1 MAASSPL
8 VRLRRLALPLALV
21 VLCAAAAHGQT
32 LSSAV
37 LTASNTIMATL
48 SNVTTS
54 TDCRA
59 AFAYFDSNNATKAAS
74 PFANCTVSGTTSV
87 TLILA
92 SGVSYAAGD
101 QLNIKVNQTTLN
113 TTAGVPFVPAA
124 AAAAVQPV
132 LGAATLTTASSLV
145 VKLPLSSGNTMPDG
159 YATNMTIC
167 GAAVQLLSAA
177 GAVKA
182 SPFSA
187 CLLAADTLTLTLT
200 SSGTYAPGDVV
211 NVVAGQSTLKNGATS
226 YTKSAAGSVIRPTLT
241 TVSLATTTTILIGAS
256 APVSLPANAS
266 ADVCNSIFTVAL
278 KSGTALPTALSACMA
293 GPAVTAITATFA
305 NGTTYSD
312 GLTVTIKANQTLLR
326 TGDQSASSP
335 LFLPPASALVIAPTV
350 LSASLTSATSIT
362 VQLPVSSTASGTL
375 DAAGCNGAFELRAAG
390 SSASKSSPFSA
401 CALASNNTALV
412 LTLASASTYTAG
424 DIFNV
429 KSGQSLLQVGST
441 AYVPQAVSV
450 LPTLSTAILVA
461 ASVVR
466 VGLPV
471 VSSIPAPYSAD
482 DCARSVIIAAANST
496 AAKAISGC
504 VLSADGKALLVTLG
518 AAYAAGDTV
527 NVRTGQWQLRAG
539 ASVTLGPNYI
549 AASTPVA
556 IVPGFSSA
564 VLTSATQ
571 VTVQLPLASA
581 LPATISASECGDAF
595 DLLDA
600 SGTTSRVSPWTGCS
614 IGSNNTLVLNMTAG
628 IYVVGDQVT
637 PKSGQT
643 KLTFANT
650 TAYGVL
656 LTPINPILTAATTAM
671 LTASSTIVVA
681 LPYAANL
688 PASTNNGTVCNAA
701 FDLVSAAGASR
712 TAPFSACSISGGT
725 TLTLT
730 IASTAS
736 YTAGD
741 RINVKSGNSAFLG
754 SLSAS
759 GPAFVHAGTA
769 IVITPTVVST
779 ALISNTN
786 VFVSLSAPTSASA
799 FNQSICNGAFD
810 VSGLAT
816 PFTNCT
822 LSADG
827 TGISFLLAS
836 AGSVTSGVTTINVK
850 SSQLFLLA
858 AGSGSS
864 DSPAFVPRGSALTI
878 SEAKLAGAYLTAANT
893 IIVKLSVA
901 AAAVDGFSSSCNNV
915 FTLFNSSGTA
925 RASPFSA
932 CTLSTD
938 GLTVTLTTSSW
949 VSTDKLNIRSDQT
962 LLKVLGAANG
972 PSYPALSSATEV
984 SPAITSAH
992 ITSPTTIIVPLPVA
1006 SDLTGSSCSFLVL
1019 TAATS
1024 NCALSNN
1031 GTLLTVTLS
1040 GSYTIGD
1047 TININALNSALRGT
1061 SSTGALYQPVSGA
1074 TAATIQPTIGAV
1086 QVTTST
1092 RLLVTLPA
1100 AMSSPVPN
1108 PLTADACNA
1117 ALDLS
1122 GKSSPFAACTAS
1134 GTTLTLDLASAFV
1147 PGDRLNV
1154 KSTNTALRLGTG
1166 ASALFFQPLATSPAN
1181 ILNPTFVS
1189 AKATSTSVVVVSLP
1203 AASTFVKSG
1212 SATAGL
1218 VKADC
1223 DTVLAMSSGSLVG
1236 SGNAC
1241 DLNTTSS
1248 SQLIVTLAG
1257 TTYAPGQT
1265 INVLTTNTMLL
1276 AGSSSG
1282 PAYQPRT
1289 ITINPAYLSS
1299 DVVATAPDT
1308 VVVTLPVTSGLFAA
1322 DGSSLGSTL
1331 TAAQCAT
1338 VLEVKAGT
1346 TAKGLASCSLAG
1358 TTLTVKLLGN
1368 NSDVYTGGDT
1378 FNFKDTNALLLAGS
1392 ANTAPAYKALAT
1404 AAVIVPNLYKA
1415 VASAGDTILIT
1426 LPAASTFVVSGSAV
1440 LSVSDTVCNTILTFT
1455 NSKTVKSGTNCVIT
1469 GAVLSLTLNS
1479 AITDQTTVTINSGGQ
1494 TTLVSGTGTTGP
1506 AYKAGTAAP
1515 ISPAYL
1521 TSAAARSATSIV
1533 VTLPFTST
1541 VNGATLTKAT
1551 CDTIVEVLNGGDA
1564 TKPRTL
1570 DSGTPCTLATTLLT
1584 VNLAATESFA
1594 PGDTV
1599 RIKSGNTVLLIGSAG
1614 GNAPYVQATTATP
1627 IALGYVTSSIATKAT
1642 EIKVTL
1648 PVPITLIKAGVSVAS
1663 LDKTDCD
1670 TLLTVASGTLAATG
1684 SCALSGT
1691 VLTITT
1697 TSTYTPGTTTVQFT
1711 AVASSA
1717 SVKILGG
1724 AGTTGTIIAALSAA
1738 SSVLPGYLTSA
1749 VISGANTFTL
1759 TLPYAVTSGGN
1770 PTCSDIIEIKAANGA
1785 MKTFNGVCS
1794 VASATTVTGTTNE
1807 ALLASDTVTLKGAQ
1821 NALTTTTGSKIYA
1834 ATAAINIQPA
1844 YLTGAYAI
1852 DDKKFVVVLPYAS
1865 TLAAGT
1871 CSSIVS
1877 VTDNNNGPAESG
1889 CSLAL
1894 DGTGIYLTVTV
1905 SASLTATA
1913 WKVDF
1918 KAAQTAL
1925 TVGST
1930 AWAPMAT
1937 GTAKSLNAGATTW
1950 GSSIMT
1956 ATAVATNVLE
1966 VTLPMSSYMAD
1977 ISSGCSPVT
1986 FSTANTAASCKLIGT
2001 TSSPNSILQI
2011 TLTAGYV
2018 AGAVSLAN
2026 AAGLIK
2032 AGSASGT
2039 AIGAA
2044 STVTIKPTFVSA
2056 VATGP
2061 RTIVVALPIQSKIIK
2076 GAPTCTGGAVTCS
2089 SGTATC
2095 QSGSP
2100 ACSAA
2105 GTYTCTATDPTVG
2118 LTCAAPTVTCP
2129 ASTTAAC
2136 ITGGSPG
2143 SIATAGN
2150 GPGCAAA
2157 TTDGGTAACGAGISA
2172 VCYSSSLTTAARCA
2186 SGSAFSAANGN
2197 NCDDSASSID
2207 LDPTCYT
2214 SSTMTA
2220 TAVSDAALC
2229 TGWISGMPTCSSS
2242 GKFACVSATG
2252 PTCTASTAP
2261 TCKSPFTGTANCAI
2275 TFSCG
2280 GTGLVVPTCTGSF
2293 TGCSKGTTGDT
2304 CDDDIA
2310 SPADCST
2317 IFSLTGGTATIA
2329 GCSNPGSDFTAPYTT
2344 TVTLATANWVPG
2356 TTLSVA
2362 ADQAAAAATNYL
2374 KPTAAITL
2382 LYTTKPSGAVVIY
2395 PSISSATLTGPKS
2408 LQVTLPVAASVPS
2421 SGLSPA
2427 DCNNIF
2433 QLYATGTTT
2442 PKTAAV
2448 FSACYLGA
2456 DKQTFYLTLAAAA
2469 ASTTNANTYAVK
2481 DLINI
2486 KAGQSLLKADS
2497 ATAANR
2503 LAFAPL
2509 PDALL
2514 IRPAI
2519 TSAVATTIASA
2530 AVIKM
2535 QLPLTSNLGTV
2546 NCATT
2551 GIKVRVDDATDKT
2564 QANTGACSISSDANG
2579 AVLTLTLNQ
2588 ALGASD
2594 FTTGKGVSVVVVAT
2608 SSADATKLQLF
2619 GGSDNTGPLYVTG
2632 SIPVYDVVTPG
2643 QSIVSA
2649 KAIASNQVEIKLP
2662 APSTITTG
2670 NTCANFLAFTPTRTI
2685 SSCVY
2690 DAETQLVTAT
2700 VDQFAAGDAVNIAGA
2715 PNLLKYATAAA
2726 TLTDYAAL
2734 AAAATVSPALVSAYT
2749 VDSTTIAV
2757 VLPATSSF
2765 YSGAT
2770 NSATKVASLTD
2781 VECADVLTVLLAG
2794 KTNSAGVS
2802 ACATPSNCRTLFSG
2816 AACLLGT
2823 TSAGDTLLTIKLGA
2837 SYAAGDA
2844 VDVWDKNA
2852 GLNGATAAAKPL
2864 RVGTNVQAL
2873 YVPRRMPVVI
2883 EPRIVSASAT
2893 GARTIA
2899 VTLPVTSQLIDSTGT
2914 VISAPTQQQCA
2925 SLVALPAGKSVA
2937 SCAISSDFLTL
2948 TLTLAADFAPG
2959 DTVNIASGQTL
2970 LRAWKSDV
2978 GPGYELSGPLYT
2990 PSASAVTVTLSFF
3003 VSATSTA
3010 ANTIVVTLPFPV
3022 KMYDLAAS
3030 PAEILA
3036 ADGATPTK
3044 DNCDSV
3050 IRVIPSGSTIARTLV
3065 APGAGVA
3072 PCVLSGSGTTITL
3085 TLDTTVSSYAT
3096 GDRIDVGFGNSAN
3109 LRGAATA
3116 AAVANTSPKY
3126 TTVATLN
3133 AAASAA
3139 VVTIGPSIVSAAAAS
3154 PTQVKVTLSATGTI
3168 TTTPATVDDCNK
3180 IVTFTPA
3187 KTLAATS
3194 PCSVAGTT
3202 LTVNLDKATPYAGT
3216 DAVNIAAANSLAAT
3230 TNPLKAGSLAFVA
3243 KATAVTID
3251 PNLYTATA
3259 IDSLVYEV
3267 ALPAASS
3274 VGSTALTAAQCGAIL
3289 SLTGGRTISSTVTA
3303 PCVLDTTKTLL
3314 TVSLGTAYADGDTVT
3329 LQSTQATPWLRA
3341 ASDTGPAYKVGSTL
3355 IVKPTIASAK
3365 ATTATTIEVTL
3376 PVTSVIWSTSGGA
3389 AVSTALTA
3397 TECGKILSVKR
3408 GSGTVALSASGAC
3421 SLSSSGST
3429 TLTVTLASDQVF
3441 QAGDKIN
3448 ILASNTD
3455 SANTD
3460 KYLVAT
3466 TSSSGQAYIA
3476 RSSDVVIAPGF
3487 INAAY
3492 AVGPNTLSVALPV
3505 VSSIAT
3511 DNDCSTV
3518 VTVRA
3523 SATPTTTRTV
3533 SGACTVASDATG
3545 YYLVVTL
3552 AAGTPF
3558 VSGDEVLIKSGNT
3571 ALVGSIAYASGA
3583 AGATKPIYAN
3593 FDDAIL
3599 TAPTTVLVTMAAVT
3613 TVSFTS
3619 KADCDA
3625 VFVFSG
3631 AGNTTKTTSPIA
3643 SCALAPDGLSVTIT
3657 LSSADAYVPGDA
3669 INVVKD
3675 QTSAKVGGVGGTNLV
3690 PYPTATTISPRPFGA
3705 KATLVAPTSV
3715 AFSLPAVSSLP
3726 AATAAA
3732 DCNAAVRYTDVA
3744 GVDAVNPF
3752 TSCALT
3758 PDTKGVVLNTASPIY
3773 KAGDVMNIKSG
3784 NAAVRWGPQA
3794 SGAAYYPAAADVPV
3808 FATVATAT
3816 LVDPST
3822 VVLNLPTVSA
3832 IPDNFTVPDCLRA
3845 IEFKTA
3851 AGVTKNGTVASCML
3865 MPDRLGLQV
3874 KLLSAGN
3881 FSAGDTVNIKPEQAE
3896 LRSSALATGPSY
3908 VPKLAAQV
3916 VNPAL
3921 FANANLTSATAITV
3935 RLPFASALATGAD
3948 CKAVLALLG
3957 AGGVAKNVSSCSLG
3971 ADGVTLAVTIPAASF
3986 VGGDVLNIVPGQ
3998 RALTLADGTTAY
4010 VPSKAG
4016 VLVTPNIVSAT
4027 LTNATIVTVALPTAS
4042 VLTSTAAADCNA
4054 AVVIA
4059 RNGSAVASPLSACA
4073 VSADGLSLTLTAA
4086 ATYKPMAGDTVDVAV
4101 SQTVLRAGSAT
4112 GPAYVPRPSPAL
4124 ITVPSPPP
4132 SPPPSPAPSPPPS
4145 PPLSTANYS
4154 ARGLATGPLS
4164 CNVLIGDLTVTT
4176 TAGNF
4181 TGMASYAGKDA
4192 SYKGSCKDAV
4202 TGAVYT
4208 DDTVASTLP
4217 AGLTG
4222 LVLSPVTALASVWD
4236 LKSVAD
4242 LANTNKDYLRLF
4254 GVPVNASAYGTAVQ
4268 LLAYDYYVKGFVAL
4282 ETPAVAV
4289 LNVEGMVAANL
4300 LMYTK
4305 FFDGLNTSVAGRDIT
4320 AAQAL
4325 AAGQYALAAVL
4336 EDSIAPINTTD
4347 PASILALL
4355 NVTYS
4360 VLTANATSAAG
4371 RRLLQTAPAP
4381 FTQLQ
4386 AQATALA
4393 AAAAGSNA
4401 LVAAQQARLIT
4412 AINAGTSISAAELT
4426 NIINEAS
4433 KVIVA
4438 QSTVIA
4444 TAATGLGSG
4453 AISPASFTSS
4463 YTGSALS
4470 TLVAQ
4475 QQLAATPGSDVTAG
4489 PAPSPPSDKKK
4500 SNTGLIVGLV
4510 VGLVGGAI
4518 VITLIVVFIVMRR
4531 RKQNVAAAGQ
4541 ATA

>member
-1 MAASSPL
+1 
-8 VRLRRLALPLALV
+8 
-21 VLCAAAAHGQT
+21 
-32 LSSAV
+32 
-37 LTASNTIMATL
+37 
-48 SNVTTS
+48 
-54 TDCRA
+54 
-59 AFAYFDSNNATKAAS
+59 
-74 PFANCTVSGTTSV
+74 
-87 TLILA
+87 
-92 SGVSYAAGD
+92 
-101 QLNIKVNQTTLN
+101 
-113 TTAGVPFVPAA
+113 
-124 AAAAVQPV
+124 
-132 LGAATLTTASSLV
+132 
-145 VKLPLSSGNTMPDG
+145 MPDG

-2076 GAPTCTGGAVTCS
+2076 GAPTCTGGA
-2089 SGTATC
+2089 
-2095 QSGSP
+2095 
-2100 ACSAA
+2100 
-2105 GTYTCTATDPTVG
+2105 
-2118 LTCAAPTVTCP
+2118 
-2129 ASTTAAC
+2129 
-2136 ITGGSPG
+2136 
-2143 SIATAGN
+2143 
-2150 GPGCAAA
+2150 
-2157 TTDGGTAACGAGISA
+2157 
-2172 VCYSSSLTTAARCA
+2172 
-2186 SGSAFSAANGN
+2186 
-2197 NCDDSASSID
+2197 
-2207 LDPTCYT
+2207 
-2214 SSTMTA
+2214 
-2220 TAVSDAALC
+2220 
-2229 TGWISGMPTCSSS
+2229 
-2242 GKFACVSATG
+2242 
-2252 PTCTASTAP
+2252 
-2261 TCKSPFTGTANCAI
+2261 
-2275 TFSCG
+2275 
-2280 GTGLVVPTCTGSF
+2280 
-2293 TGCSKGTTGDT
+2293 GTTGDT

>member
-1 MAASSPL
+1 MAATSPL

-21 VLCAAAAHGQT
+21 ALCAAAAHGQT
-32 LSSAV
+32 LTSAV
-37 LTASNTIMATL
+37 LTASNTIAATL
-48 SNVTTS
+48 SNATTS
-54 TDCRA
+54 ADCRA
-59 AFAYFDSNNATKAAS
+59 AFVYLDSNNATKAAA
-74 PFANCTVSGTTSV
+74 PFANCTVNGTTSV

-101 QLNIKVNQTTLN
+101 QLNVKVNQTTLN
-113 TTAGVPFVPAA
+113 TTAGAPFIPAA
-124 AAAAVQPV
+124 AAVAVQPV
-132 LGAATLTTASSLV
+132 LGAATLTGASTLV

-177 GAVKA
+177 GVAKS

-241 TVSLATTTTILIGAS
+241 TVSLATTTTILIGAT

-266 ADVCNSIFTVAL
+266 ADVCNAVFTVAL
-278 KSGTALPTALSACMA
+278 KNGTALPTALSACVV
-293 GPAVTAITATFA
+293 GPAATAITATFA

-312 GLTVTIKANQTLLR
+312 GLTVTIKANQTVLR
-326 TGDQSASSP
+326 TGDQSAASP
-335 LFLPPASALVIAPTV
+335 LFLPPAAALVIAPTV

-362 VQLPVSSTASGTL
+362 VQLPVASTASGTL
-375 DAAGCNGAFELRAAG
+375 DAAGCNGAFELRSAG
-390 SSASKSSPFSA
+390 SSTSKSSPFSA

-424 DIFNV
+424 DVFNV

-441 AYVPQAVSV
+441 AYVPQSVTV
-450 LPTLSTAILVA
+450 LPTITSATLVSS
-461 ASVVR
+461 SVVR
-466 VGLPV
+466 VALPV

-482 DCARSVIIAAANST
+482 DCARSIIVAAANST
-496 AAKAISGC
+496 VAKAISAC
-504 VLSADGKALLVTLG
+504 ALSADGKALLVTLG

-539 ASVTLGPNYI
+539 VSVTLGPNYI
-549 AASTPVA
+549 ANTAAVA
-556 IVPGFSSA
+556 IVPGFNSA

-571 VTVQLPLASA
+571 VTVQLPLASS
-581 LPATISASECGDAF
+581 LPATISAAECGDAF
-595 DLLDA
+595 DLVDA
-600 SGTTSRVSPWTGCS
+600 TATTSRTGPWTGCA
-614 IGSNNTLVLNMTAG
+614 IGSNNTLVLNMTVG

-643 KLTFANT
+643 KLMFANT

-656 LTPINPILTAATTAM
+656 LTPINPTLTAATTAM
-671 LTASSTIVVA
+671 LTASTTIVVA

-712 TAPFSACSISGGT
+712 TAPFSACSISGGS

-730 IASTAS
+730 IAASAS

-741 RINVKSGNSAFLG
+741 RINVKSGNNGFLG

-759 GPAFVHAGTA
+759 GPAFVRAAAA
-769 IVITPTVVST
+769 ITITPTVVST
-779 ALISNTN
+779 AMISNTN

-810 VSGLAT
+810 VSGLTT

-827 TGISFLLAS
+827 TGINFLLAS

-850 SSQLFLLA
+850 SGQLLLLA

-864 DSPAFVPRGSALTI
+864 DSPAFVPRGSALAIT
-878 SEAKLAGAYLTAANT
+878 EAKLVGAYLTAANT
-893 IIVKLSVA
+893 IIAKLSVA
-901 AAAVDGFSSSCNNV
+901 AAAVDGFASSCNNV
-915 FTLFNSSGTA
+915 FTLSNATGSA
-925 RASPFSA
+925 RASPFTA

-938 GLTVTLTTSSW
+938 GLTVTLTTTAW
-949 VSTDKLNIRSDQT
+949 VTLDKLNIRSDQT

-972 PSYPALSSATEV
+972 PNYPALSAATEV
-984 SPAITSAH
+984 SPAITSAQ

-1006 SDLTGSSCSFLVL
+1006 SDLTGSSCGFLVL

-1024 NCALSNN
+1024 SCALSNN

-1040 GSYTIGD
+1040 GAYTIGD
-1047 TININALNSALRGT
+1047 TINMNALNSALRGT
-1061 SSTGALYQPVSGA
+1061 SSTGALYQPISGA

-1100 AMSSPVPN
+1100 AMDSPVPN
-1108 PLTADACNA
+1108 PLTADACNS

-1122 GKSSPFAACTAS
+1122 GKSSPFAACSAS

-1154 KSTNTALRLGTG
+1154 KSTNTALRLGSG
-1166 ASALFFQPLATSPAN
+1166 ASALLFQPLATSPAN

-1189 AKATSTSVVVVSLP
+1189 AKATSTSVVVVTLP

-1212 SATAGL
+1212 SATAGV

-1223 DTVLAMSSGSLVG
+1223 DTVLAMSSGSLVAA
-1236 SGNAC
+1236 GNAC

-1248 SQLIVTLAG
+1248 SSLIVTLGG

-1265 INVLTTNTMLL
+1265 INVLTSNTMLL
-1276 AGSSSG
+1276 AGSATG
-1282 PAYQPRT
+1282 PAYQART
-1289 ITINPAYLSS
+1289 ITISPAYLSS

-1308 VVVTLPVTSGLFAA
+1308 IVVTLPVTSSLYDTSGN
-1322 DGSSLGSTL
+1322 SLGSSL

-1346 TAKGLASCSLAG
+1346 TAKGLNSCSLSG
-1358 TTLTVKLLGN
+1358 STLTVKLLGN

-1378 FNFKDTNALLLAGS
+1378 FNFKDSNALLLAGS
-1392 ANTAPAYKALAT
+1392 ANTAPAYKALPT
-1404 AAVIVPNLYKA
+1404 AATIVPNLYKA
-1415 VASAGDTILIT
+1415 VASAGDTILVT
-1426 LPAASTFVVSGSAV
+1426 LPAASTFVVSGSAT

-1469 GAVLSLTLNS
+1469 GSVLNLTLNS

-1506 AYKAGTAAP
+1506 AYKAGTAVP

-1521 TSAAARSATSIV
+1521 TSAAARSATSIE
-1533 VTLPFTST
+1533 VTLPFTSNIGGSST
-1541 VNGATLTKAT
+1541 PSNPSKAT

-1570 DSGTPCTLATTLLT
+1570 ASATPCTLATALLT
-1584 VNLAATESFA
+1584 VNLASTESFA

-1599 RIKSGNTVLLIGSAG
+1599 RIKSGNTVLLIGTAA
-1614 GNAPYVQATTATP
+1614 GNAPYAQAASATP
-1627 IALGYVTSSIATKAT
+1627 IALGYVTSSVATKDK
-1642 EIKVTL
+1642 EIKVTF
-1648 PVPITLIKAGVSVAS
+1648 PVPITLVKAGASVTT

-1670 TLLTVASGTLAATG
+1670 TLLTVASGTLNATG
-1684 SCALSGT
+1684 SCTLSGS
-1691 VLTITT
+1691 VLTIGTT
-1697 TSTYTPGTTTVQFT
+1697 TSYAPATTTVQFT
-1711 AVASSA
+1711 AVAASA

-1724 AGTTGTIIAALSAA
+1724 TGTTGTIIAALSAA
-1738 SSVLPGYLTSA
+1738 NAVLPGYLTSA

-1759 TLPYAVTSGGN
+1759 TLPYAVTSGGT
-1770 PTCSDIIEIKAANGA
+1770 PACSSIIEIKAANGTA
-1785 MKTFNGVCS
+1785 KTFNGACS
-1794 VASATTVTGTTNE
+1794 VASTTTVTGTTDLP
-1807 ALLASDTVTLKGAQ
+1807 LLASDTVTLKGAQ
-1821 NALTTTTGSKIYA
+1821 SALTTTSGSKIYA
-1834 ATAAINIQPA
+1834 ATTAINLQPA

-1865 TLAAGT
+1865 TLGAGT

-1877 VTDNNNGPAESG
+1877 VTDNNAASAESG
-1889 CSLAL
+1889 CTLAL

-1905 SASLTATA
+1905 SASLSAAPAA

-1925 TVGST
+1925 TVGTT

-1950 GSSIMT
+1950 SGSIMT

-1966 VTLPMSSYMAD
+1966 VTLPMTSYMAD

-2001 TSSPNSILQI
+2001 SSSPTSILQI

-2032 AGSASGT
+2032 AGSSSGT

-2044 STVTIKPTFVSA
+2044 NSVTIKPTFVSA

-2061 RTIVVALPIQSKIIK
+2061 QTIVVSLPIQSKIIK
-2076 GAPTCTGGAVTCS
+2076 GAPTCTGGTVSCTS

-2095 QSGSP
+2095 QSGTP
-2100 ACSAA
+2100 ACSAGA
-2105 GTYTCTATDPTVG
+2105 YTCTASSGP
-2118 LTCAAPTVTCP
+2118 TCAAPTISCP
-2129 ASTTAAC
+2129 AGTTSAC
-2136 ITGGSPG
+2136 ITGG
-2143 SIATAGN
+2143 A
-2150 GPGCAAA
+2150 
-2157 TTDGGTAACGAGISA
+2157 GGTINAAPACATVSSNNGAAVCGTATDA
-2172 VCYSSSLTTAARCA
+2172 PVCYSAARTTAARCTDP
-2186 SGSAFSAANGN
+2186 STFSAVNLA
-2197 NCDDSASSID
+2197 NCDDNTASPPID
-2207 LDPTCYT
+2207 LSFTCYT
-2214 SSTMTA
+2214 SNSATTSDVTAAGVCTGSTSTA
-2220 TAVSDAALC
+2220 T
-2229 TGWISGMPTCSSS
+2229 PTCNAA
-2242 GKFACVSATG
+2242 GAFACVSAT
-2252 PTCTASTAP
+2252 AP
-2261 TCKSPFTGTANCAI
+2261 TCVAASPACGAGFAATCATSGTA
-2275 TFSCG
+2275 SCG
-2280 GTGLVVPTCTGSF
+2280 TAGLATLSGCTGAYQC
-2293 TGCSKGTTGDT
+2293 TKDTTGDT
-2304 CDDDIA
+2304 CDDDVA
-2310 SPADCST
+2310 APTDCSK

-2329 GCSNPGSDFTAPYTT
+2329 GCTNPGSDSTAPYTT
-2344 TVTLATANWVPG
+2344 TVTLATANWLPG

-2362 ADQAAAAATNYL
+2362 SDQATAAATNYL
-2374 KPTAAITL
+2374 KPTGAITL

-2395 PSISSATLTGPKS
+2395 PSITSATLTGPKS
-2408 LQVTLPVAASVPS
+2408 LQVSLPVAASVPS
-2421 SGLSPA
+2421 AGLSA
-2427 DCNNIF
+2427 TDCNNIF
-2433 QLYATGTTT
+2433 QLYATGSST

-2448 FSACYLGA
+2448 FTACYLGA

-2469 ASTTNANTYAVK
+2469 SSTANANTYAVK

-2486 KAGQSLLKADS
+2486 KSGQSLLKADS
-2497 ATAANR
+2497 TTAANR

-2509 PDALL
+2509 PDNLL

-2535 QLPLTSNLGTV
+2535 QLPLTSTLGSAD
-2546 NCATT
+2546 CTT
-2551 GIKVRVDDATDKT
+2551 SGIKVRVNDATDKT
-2564 QANTGACSISSDANG
+2564 QAGTGACTISSDANG

-2588 ALGASD
+2588 ALTASD
-2594 FTTGKGVSVVVVAT
+2594 FTTGKGVAVVVVAT
-2608 SSADATKLQLF
+2608 SSSTAGQLQLF

-2632 SIPVYDVVTPG
+2632 TIPLYDVVTPG

-2649 KAIASNQVEIKLP
+2649 KAIAANQVEIKLP

-2670 NTCANFLAFTPTRTI
+2670 NTCANFLAFTPSRTI
-2685 SSCVY
+2685 SSCSY
-2690 DAETQLVTAT
+2690 DADTQLVTAT

-2726 TLTDYAAL
+2726 TLTGYAAL
-2734 AAAATVSPALVSAYT
+2734 ASAATVSPAFVSAYT

-2757 VLPATSSF
+2757 VLPATSSL
-2765 YSGAT
+2765 YDGTSNTAL
-2770 NSATKVASLTD
+2770 KVASLTD
-2781 VECADVLTVLLAG
+2781 TECADVLTVLVAG
-2794 KTNSAGVS
+2794 KTNSAGAS

-2823 TSAGDTLLTIKLGA
+2823 TSAGDTTLTVKLGA
-2837 SYAAGDA
+2837 SYAAGDT

-2852 GLNGATAAAKPL
+2852 GLNGVAAASKPL
-2864 RVGTNVQAL
+2864 RVGSNVQPL

-2883 EPRIVSASAT
+2883 EPRIVSATAT

-2899 VTLPVTSQLIDSTGT
+2899 LTLPVTSQLIDSTGAVVT
-2914 VISAPTQQQCA
+2914 SPTQQQCA
-2925 SLVALPAGKSVA
+2925 SIVALPAGKSVA
-2937 SCAISSDFLTL
+2937 SCAISTDFLTL
-2948 TLTLAADFAPG
+2948 TVTLAADFAPG
-2959 DTVNIASGQTL
+2959 DTVNIASGQGI

-3003 VSATSTA
+3003 VSGTATSSSTV
-3010 ANTIVVTLPFPV
+3010 VVTLPFPV
-3022 KMYDLAAS
+3022 KMYDLTAS
-3030 PAEILA
+3030 PAEIVF
-3036 ADGATPTK
+3036 ADGTTPTK

-3050 IRVIPSGSTIARTLV
+3050 IRVIPSGSTTARTL
-3065 APGAGVA
+3065 ATPATGVA
-3072 PCVLSGSGTTITL
+3072 PCVVSGTTITL
-3085 TLDTTVSSYAT
+3085 TLATGSYVT

-3109 LRGAATA
+3109 LRAAATA
-3116 AAVANTSPKY
+3116 AAVVNTSPKY

-3133 AAASAA
+3133 GAASAA
-3139 VVTIGPSIVSAAAAS
+3139 VATIGPSIVSAAAAS
-3154 PTQVKVTLSATGTI
+3154 PTQIKVTLSASGTI

-3194 PCSVAGTT
+3194 PCSVSGTT
-3202 LTVNLDKATPYAGT
+3202 LTVNLDTATPYVGN
-3216 DAVNIAAANSLAAT
+3216 DAVNIAAANSLSAT
-3230 TNPLKAGSLAFVA
+3230 TNPLKAGTLAFVA
-3243 KATAVTID
+3243 KAAAVTID

-3259 IDSLVYEV
+3259 IDSLAYEIK
-3267 ALPAASS
+3267 LPAASS
-3274 VGSTALTAAQCGAIL
+3274 VGATALTAAQCSAIL
-3289 SLTGGRTISSTVTA
+3289 SLTGGRTISTTATA
-3303 PCVLDTTKTLL
+3303 PCLLDSTKTLL

-3329 LQSTQATPWLRA
+3329 LQGTQATPWLRA
-3341 ASDTGPAYKVGSTL
+3341 ASDTGPAYKVGTTL
-3355 IVKPTIASAK
+3355 AVKPTIASAK
-3365 ATTATTIEVTL
+3365 ATTATNIEVTL
-3376 PVTSVIWSTSGGA
+3376 PVTSVIWSTSGSA
-3389 AVSTALTA
+3389 AVSTTLTA
-3397 TECGKILSVKR
+3397 ADCAKILAIKR
-3408 GSGTVALSASGAC
+3408 ASSNVTLAGC
-3421 SLSSSGST
+3421 SLSSAGAT
-3429 TLTVTLASDQVF
+3429 TLTVTLASDQAF

-3448 ILASNTD
+3448 ILSSNADT
-3455 SANTD
+3455 ANTD

-3466 TSSSGQAYIA
+3466 TSSSGQPYIA
-3476 RSSDVVIAPGF
+3476 RSSDVTIAPGY

-3492 AVGPNTLSVALPV
+3492 AIGPNTLSVALPV
-3505 VSSIAT
+3505 VSSIA
-3511 DNDCSTV
+3511 DSNDCSTV

-3533 SGACTVASDATG
+3533 SGACSVTSDATG
-3545 YYLVVTL
+3545 YYLIVTL
-3552 AAGTPF
+3552 APATPF

-3571 ALVGSIAYASGA
+3571 ALVGNVAYASGA
-3583 AGATKPIYAN
+3583 TGATKPIYAN

-3599 TAPTTVLVTMAAVT
+3599 SAPTTVLVTMAAVT

-3625 VFVFSG
+3625 VFVFTG
-3631 AGNTTKTTSPIA
+3631 AGNTTKTTSPIS
-3643 SCALAPDGLSVTIT
+3643 SCALASDGMSVTIT
-3657 LSSADAYVPGDA
+3657 LTSADAYAPGDA
-3669 INVVKD
+3669 VNVVKD
-3675 QTSAKVGGVGGTNLV
+3675 QTAAKVGGSSGTNLV
-3690 PYPTATTISPRPFGA
+3690 PYPTATTISPRAFGA

-3726 AATAAA
+3726 ATAAAA
-3732 DCNAAVRYTDVA
+3732 DCNSAMRYTDVS

-3758 PDTKGVVLNTASPIY
+3758 PDTKGIALNTASPIY
-3773 KAGDVMNIKSG
+3773 KAGDVMNVKWT
-3784 NAAVRWGPQA
+3784 NAALRWGPQA
-3794 SGAAYYPAAADVPV
+3794 SGAAYYPADADVPV
-3808 FATVATAT
+3808 FATIATAV

-3822 VVLNLPTVSA
+3822 VILNLPAVSA

-3851 AGVTKNGTVASCML
+3851 AGVVKNGTVASCVL
-3865 MPDRLGLQV
+3865 LPDRLGLQV

-3881 FSAGDTVNIKPEQAE
+3881 FSAGDTVNIKPQQAE

-3935 RLPFASALATGAD
+3935 RLPFASALAAGTD
-3948 CKAVLALLG
+3948 CKTVLALLS
-3957 AGGVAKNVSSCSLG
+3957 AAGVAKNVSSCSLG
-3971 ADGVTLAVTIPAASF
+3971 TDGVTLAVTIPASSF

-4016 VLVTPNIVSAT
+4016 VLVTPNIVSAA
-4027 LTNATIVTVALPTAS
+4027 LTNATIITVALPTAS
-4042 VLTSTAAADCNA
+4042 VLISTAAADCSA

-4059 RNGSAVASPLSACA
+4059 SNGSAVASPLSACA
-4073 VSADGLSLTLTAA
+4073 VSADGLTLTLTAA
-4086 ATYKPMAGDTVDVAV
+4086 TTYKPMAGDTVDVAV
-4101 SQTVLRAGSAT
+4101 NQTVLRAGSAT
-4112 GPAYVPRPSPAL
+4112 GPAYVPRPAPAL

-4164 CNVLIGDLTVTT
+4164 CNVLIGANTITT
-4176 TAGNF
+4176 TSGNF
-4181 TGMASYAGKDA
+4181 TGLPSYAGKDA
-4192 SYKGSCKDAV
+4192 SFRGSCKDAV

-4222 LVLSPVTALASVWD
+4222 LVLAPVTALASVWD
-4236 LKSVAD
+4236 ISSVAD
-4242 LANTNKDYLRLF
+4242 LADTNKDYLRLL
-4254 GVPVNASAYGTAVQ
+4254 GVPVNASAYGSATA

-4289 LNVEGMVAANL
+4289 MNVEGMVAANL

-4305 FFDGLNTSVAGRDIT
+4305 FFDGLNSSVAGRDIS
-4320 AAQAL
+4320 AAEAL
-4325 AAGQYALAAVL
+4325 AAGQYALAMGL
-4336 EDSIAPINTTD
+4336 EMATTPVNSSD
-4347 PASILALL
+4347 PAAILQLLNSTYSIL
-4355 NVTYS
+4355 
-4360 VLTANATSAAG
+4360 TAKNATAAAG
-4371 RRLLQTAPAP
+4371 RRLLQTAAS

-4386 AQATALA
+4386 AQAAALA
-4393 AAAAGSNA
+4393 AATADSNA
-4401 LVAAQQARLIT
+4401 LVAVQQAKLIA
-4412 AINAGTSISAAELT
+4412 AINAGTSISAADLT

-4433 KVIVA
+4433 KVIVT

-4444 TAATGLGSG
+4444 NAATGLASG

-4463 YTGSALS
+4463 YTGSALT

-4475 QQLAATPGSDVTAG
+4475 QQLAATPGSDVTASPP
-4489 PAPSPPSDKKK
+4489 PAPPSEDSK
-4500 SNTGLIVGLV
+4500 SNTALIIGLV